1 MSENPQSTNADAE
14 GKARNP
20 KRSRRRL
27 RRRIIVLGIWTAALV
42 IVVLGV
48 TSWVGLKAAD
58 VKSEL
63 QAATALL
70 PGLKK
75 DIAANDA
82 AAAATTVDSLVQHTK
97 SARDAANDPVW
108 KATALLPWVGPNL
121 QAAAEV
127 AISAD
132 DVARLGAAPL
142 VKAFQSLDW
151 KTLAPSADGM
161 NLTPLKTAEPQV
173 QAAAHAVRE
182 SSRRLNNIETENLLP
197 QVSEP
202 LIDAR
207 DQLSALQKELDS
219 AADAARLA
227 PDMLGAESPRRYL
240 LLMQNNAE
248 SRATGG
254 IPGALAVL
262 HVDKGHLKLESQT
275 SATALGSFVPP
286 VPIDAEQQAIYT
298 PRVGRFMQDV
308 NLTPD
313 FATTAKT
320 ARTMWEKNSGEQL
333 DGVLS
338 LDPVALSFIL
348 EATGPVPITDP
359 IVQEIGSELPSQ
371 LSSKNVVQT
380 LLSDAY
386 AKIDEPKLQDVYFA
400 AAAKEIFG
408 ALSSGTT
415 DPKQLMDAL
424 SKGVEERRILL
435 WSNSTAEQET
445 LGRYPLSGMI
455 SGSAIAP
462 AQFGIYFNDGTGAK
476 MDYWMRRT
484 VQVVKDCTRDG
495 YREVAVR
502 VTSTNTAP
510 ADAATSL
517 PAYVTGD
524 GAFGVPA
531 GAVQTNVV
539 AYGPAQA
546 NIDTVV
552 RDGDKI
558 PFAAQRH
565 SQRAVGTTTIRL
577 GPGESTTLEF
587 NFGHI
592 VQHSTPQIAVT
603 PTTQPVKDV
612 ILTPQPASCE

>member
-1 MSENPQSTNADAE
+1 MSENQQSKSSDE
-14 GKARNP
+14 KAISPRP
-20 KRSRRRL
+20 KRSRRKL
-27 RRRIIVLGIWTAALV
+27 RRRAIVLGIWTATLA

-48 TSWVGLKAAD
+48 ASWVGLKAAD

-70 PGLKK
+70 PSLKK
-75 DIAANDA
+75 ELAGNDA
-82 AAAATTVDSLVQHTK
+82 VAATATVESLVEHTQA
-97 SARDAANDPVW
+97 ARDAANDPVW

-142 VKAFQSLDW
+142 VRAFQSLDW
-151 KTLAPSADGM
+151 KSLAPSAEGM
-161 NLTPLKTAEPQV
+161 DLAPLQTAGPKV
-173 QAAAHAVRE
+173 QSAAHAVRE

-207 DQLSALQKELDS
+207 DQLSALQKDLDS
-219 AADAARLA
+219 AADAARIA
-227 PDMLGAESPRRYL
+227 PVLLGAESPKRYL
-240 LLMQNNAE
+240 LLVQNNAE

-286 VPIDAEQQAIYT
+286 VQIDAEQQAIYT

-313 FATTAKT
+313 FPTTAKT

-348 EATGPVPITDP
+348 EATGPVEITDP
-359 IVQEIGSELPSQ
+359 IVQQIGSSLPSQ
-371 LSSKNVVQT
+371 LNSKNVVQT

-386 AKIDEPKLQDVYFA
+386 AKIEEPKLQDVYFA

-408 ALSSGTT
+408 ALSSGKT

-424 SKGVEERRILL
+424 SKGVEEHRILL

-445 LGRYPLSGMI
+445 LGRYPLGGMI
-455 SGSAIAP
+455 SGPAISP

-476 MDYWMRRT
+476 MDYWMKRT

-495 YREVAVR
+495 YREVAVK

-510 ADAATSL
+510 TDAATSL
-517 PAYVTGD
+517 PTYVTGD

-539 AYGPAQA
+539 AYGPVQA

-552 RDGDKI
+552 RDGVKI
-558 PFAAQRH
+558 PFAAQQH
-565 SQRAVGTTTIRL
+565 SQRGVGSTTIRL

-592 VQHSTPQIAVT
+592 VQHSEPEIAVT
-603 PTTQPVKDV
+603 PTTQRVKDV
-612 ILTPQPASCE
+612 VLTARASACE

>member
-1 MSENPQSTNADAE
+1 M
-14 GKARNP
+14 
-20 KRSRRRL
+20 
-27 RRRIIVLGIWTAALV
+27 VLGASL
-42 IVVLGV
+42 
-48 TSWVGLKAAD
+48 WVGIKAND

-70 PGLKK
+70 PSLKK
-75 DIAANDA
+75 EISANDA
-82 AAAATTVDSLVQHTK
+82 TAASATVDSLIQHTNA
-97 SARDAANDPVW
+97 ARDASNDPVW
-108 KATALLPWVGPNL
+108 KAATVLPWVGPNL
-121 QAAAEV
+121 QAASEV

-142 VKAFQSLDW
+142 VRAFQSLDW
-151 KTLAPSADGM
+151 KALSPSANGMDLAP
-161 NLTPLKTAEPQV
+161 LKAAGPQV

-182 SSRRLNNIETENLLP
+182 SSRRLNDIETDNLVP
-197 QVSEP
+197 QVSAP
-202 LIDAR
+202 LIAAR
-207 DQLSALQKELDS
+207 DELSSLQKELNM

-227 PDMLGAESPRRYL
+227 PDMLGAEAPRSYL

-262 HVDKGHLKLESQT
+262 RVDKGNLKLESQT
-275 SATALGSFVPP
+275 SATALGTFMPP
-286 VPIDAEQQAIYT
+286 MPIDAEQQAIYS
-298 PRVGRFMQDV
+298 GRIGKFMQDV

-313 FATTAKT
+313 FPTTAST
-320 ARTMWEKNSGEQL
+320 ARSMWEKSTGEHL

-348 EATGPVPITDP
+348 EATGPVQVADP
-359 IVQEIGSELPSQ
+359 VLQEIGSGLPTQ
-371 LSSKNVVQT
+371 LTSKNVVQT

-408 ALSSGTT
+408 ALSSGKT
-415 DPKQLMDAL
+415 DPKKLMDAL
-424 SKGVEERRILL
+424 SSGVEERRILL
-435 WSNSTAEQET
+435 WSNSTEEQAT
-445 LGRYPLSGMI
+445 LGQYPVGGLI
-455 SGSAIAP
+455 SGSAISP
-462 AQFGIYFNDGTGAK
+462 AEFGVYFNDGTGAK
-476 MDYWMRRT
+476 MDYWMKHT
-484 VQVVKDCTRDG
+484 VQVVKDCNLDG
-495 YREVAVR
+495 YREVAVK
-502 VTSTNTAP
+502 VTTTNTAP

-531 GAVQTNVV
+531 GSVQTNVV
-539 AYGPAQA
+539 AYGPVQA

-552 RDGDKI
+552 RDGVKI
-558 PFAAQRH
+558 PFASQRH

-577 GPGESTTLEF
+577 APGESTTLEF

-592 VQHSTPQIAVT
+592 VQHSKAEIAVT
-603 PTTQPVKDV
+603 PTTQLVKDV
-612 ILTPQPASCE
+612 ILDAQPELCE